1 MREERRPD
9 ILFLHGN
16 GAEMREI
23 EDGEADLVLTGPP
36 YFTPQTEELLRK
48 PRTQQTDPLTVRGQ
62 VVEFACS
69 LRPVFCECARVL
81 RPGGVVIIQTRDLRY
96 GDFLLG
102 PADVHRETLEGVGF
116 LPVTDVA
123 WLSRPRKDRRS
134 PFLTKPVI
142 GGFRTDDGER
152 FCVFS
157 RPEGVRRTNEKVAAA
172 AGRPEALVDP
182 VWRMPGAGGTRTHP
196 HESPPSVIRRFI
208 ELFSRPGDLV
218 VDPFAGHGTILRVC
232 RQMGR
237 RAVGYEI
244 DRACF
249 ELGLRRLEGRRE
261 A

>member
-1 MREERRPD
+1 MTPESRPD

-16 GAEMREI
+16 GAEMLEI
-23 EDGEADLVLTGPP
+23 GDDEADLVLTGPP
-36 YFTPQTEELLRK
+36 YFTPETEELLRR
-48 PRTQQTDPLTVRGQ
+48 PRTQQIEPLAVRGQ

-69 LRPVFCECARVL
+69 LRPVFRECARIL
-81 RPGGVVIIQTRDLRY
+81 RPGGVVVIQTRDLRY

-102 PADVHRETLEGVGF
+102 PADVHREILEGVGF

-134 PFLTKPVI
+134 PFLRRPVV
-142 GGFRTDDGER
+142 GGFRTDDAEK

-157 RPEGVRRTNEKVAAA
+157 LPEGVRQTTERVPET

-182 VWRMPGAGGTRTHP
+182 VWRMPGAGGSRTHP
-196 HESPPSVIRRFI
+196 HEAPPSVLRRFI

-218 VDPFAGHGTILRVC
+218 VDPFAGHGTTLRVC

-249 ELGLRRLEGRRE
+249 EQGLRRLERKRE
-261 A
+261 G